1 MALVIIV
8 ELEFFLL
15 KKRLEI
21 GKKVSLCKL
30 FGCLWDFLQIKYD
43 KKTLIYLTT
52 LVLLNAF
59 TLIRSM
65 YHSRRSI
72 SIVLSY
78 ILSFILIDKLDIS
91 SRAFCGYIYSSYWH
105 TMILSSRYYFV

>member
-30 FGCLWDFLQIKYD
+30 FGCLWDFLLDYPS
-43 KKTLIYLTT
+43 
-52 LVLLNAF
+52 AF
-59 TLIRSM
+59 EC
-65 YHSRRSI
+65 
-72 SIVLSY
+72 
-78 ILSFILIDKLDIS
+78 F
-91 SRAFCGYIYSSYWH
+91 
-105 TMILSSRYYFV
+105 YFD